1 MDAVIASP
9 IAAAAGG
16 SFLIESRTP
25 DEIFTPEDLSEE
37 QRQIAATAE
46 LFAREEILP
55 HAAAIEAKEPGAL
68 TAVLRK
74 IAELGFTALDI
85 PEEFGGL
92 GMDKVSSTLI
102 TDHISVLASFS
113 TAFGAHIGIATLPL
127 VWYGTEEQKQRYLPK
142 LATCEWIGAYGLSEA
157 SSGSD
162 AMNIRTR
169 AVLSSDGAH
178 YILNGEKQ
186 WLTNCGIADL
196 YTVFAK
202 IDGEKF
208 SAFLIER
215 ATPGLTVGAEEHK
228 LGIHGSST
236 CPLVLQD
243 CKIPAGNLLGEAGKG
258 HHIAFNVLNVGRFKL
273 GVACI
278 GGARHALAQ
287 MIRYAKERKAFGK
300 PIAEFGLIQRK
311 ISSAAA
317 QLYAAESMAYRL
329 AGLIDARL
337 DTARLD
343 SARAEQTGGP
353 SGQSIDVPRKIEE
366 YAVECSIL
374 KVYGSEM
381 LTLVADELIAT
392 MGGYGYVEEYPAE
405 RTYRDARINRIFE
418 GTNEINRLIITGW
431 MMKRAMSGK
440 LPLLGAIKR
449 VMDEVM
455 EPPAF
460 GGDSDAGQPLAH
472 ETAVLAAVKKMALF
486 AAGVASQRF
495 MTALEEQQ
503 EIMADLA
510 DMISQVFALES
521 ALVRA
526 QKIASAGRGSAE
538 VAAAMTGL
546 LAEESMALAEQA
558 ARRVL
563 AASSE
568 GDALDHAVGDSAAPG
583 AIDAVRCGHVEPRRG
598 SQVHRAGT
606 LSFLKDEL
614 PVLMQPA
621 PSDSKTIRVLLAEAE
636 SSLAEGP
643 HAERARR
650 DAETLLLHAIREDV
664 PDANLA
670 WLIAHD
676 NETLPAHARHGFS
689 RVGRTPPCRRAHSI
703 HYGRG

>member
-1 MDAVIASP
+1 MDDVTPSP
-9 IAAAAGG
+9 IVAASGG
-16 SFLIESRTP
+16 SFLIESRRP
-25 DEIFTPEDLSEE
+25 DEVFTPEDLSEE

-46 LFAREEILP
+46 RFAREEILP
-55 HAAAIEAKEPGAL
+55 RVAAIEAKEPDAM
-68 TAVLRK
+68 AAALRK
-74 IAELGFTALDI
+74 AAELGFTAVDV
-85 PEEFGGL
+85 PEEYGGL

-102 TDHISVLASFS
+102 VDHISVLASFS
-113 TAFGAHIGIATLPL
+113 TAFGAHAGIGTLPL
-127 VWYGTEEQKQRYLPK
+127 VWYGTPEQKQRYLPK
-142 LATCEWIGAYGLSEA
+142 LASCEWIGAYGLSEA

-162 AMNIRTR
+162 AMDIRTR
-169 AVLSSDGAH
+169 AALSPDGAH

-186 WLTNCGIADL
+186 WITNGGIADL

-202 IDGEKF
+202 IDGDKF
-208 SAFLIER
+208 SAFLVER
-215 ATPGLTVGAEEHK
+215 DTPGLTVGTEEHK

-236 CPLVLQD
+236 CPLVLED
-243 CKIPAGNLLGEAGKG
+243 CKIPKENLLGEAGKG

-273 GVACI
+273 AVACI

-287 MIRYAKERKAFGK
+287 MIHYAKERRAFGK

-329 AGLIDARL
+329 AGLMDAKLNGADRGTAKL
-337 DTARLD
+337 DA
-343 SARAEQTGGP
+343 AHAEP
-353 SGQSIDVPRKIEE
+353 DIDVPRLIED

-381 LTLVADELIAT
+381 LTLVADEHIAT

-449 VMDEVM
+449 VMDLVM

-460 GGDSDAGQPLAH
+460 SGHADAGALAH
-472 ETAVLAAVKKMALF
+472 EAKVLAAVKKIALF

-495 MTALEEQQ
+495 MTGLEEQQ

-526 QKIASAGRGSAE
+526 QKIALAGRSSAE

-546 LAEESMALAEQA
+546 LADESMALAERT

-563 AASSE
+563 AACGE
-568 GDALDHAVGDSAAPG
+568 GDALETQLAILRRLARVVPADVVALSRAVARQC
-583 AIDAVRCGHVEPRRG
+583 I
-598 SQVHRAGT
+598 
-606 LSFLKDEL
+606 EL
-614 PVLMQPA
+614 ERYPV
-621 PSDSKTIRVLLAEAE
+621 
-636 SSLAEGP
+636 
-643 HAERARR
+643 
-650 DAETLLLHAIREDV
+650 
-664 PDANLA
+664 
-670 WLIAHD
+670 
-676 NETLPAHARHGFS
+676 
-689 RVGRTPPCRRAHSI
+689 
-703 HYGRG
+703 

>member
-1 MDAVIASP
+1 MDAVAAST
-9 IAAAAGG
+9 IVAGAGIVAAAGG
-16 SFLIESRTP
+16 SFLLESRTP
-25 DEIFTPEDLSEE
+25 DEIFTPEDLNEE

-46 LFAREEILP
+46 RFAREEILP
-55 HAAAIEAKEPGAL
+55 RLAAIERKEPGAMP
-68 TAVLRK
+68 AVMRK
-74 IAELGFTALDI
+74 AAELGFTAVDV
-85 PEEFGGL
+85 PEQYGGL

-169 AVLSSDGAH
+169 ATLTADGA
-178 YILNGEKQ
+178 YYVLNGEKQ
-186 WLTNCGIADL
+186 WLTNGGTAQL

-208 SAFLIER
+208 SAFLVER
-215 ATPGLTVGAEEHK
+215 GTAGLTVGAEEHK
-228 LGIHGSST
+228 LGIRGSST

-243 CKIPAGNLLGEAGKG
+243 CKIPKENLLGEAGKG

-273 GVACI
+273 GVACV
-278 GGARHALAQ
+278 GGARHALAA
-287 MIRYAKERKAFGK
+287 MIQYAKDRRAFGK
-300 PIAEFGLIQRK
+300 SIAEFGLIQRK

-317 QLYAAESMAYRL
+317 HLYAAESMVYRT

-337 DTARLD
+337 EG
-343 SARAEQTGGP
+343 ARAAQAV
-353 SGQSIDVPRKIEE
+353 DVPRSIDIPKSIGE

-392 MGGYGYVEEYPAE
+392 MGGFGYVEEYPAE

-449 VMDEVM
+449 VMDEVT

-460 GGDSDAGQPLAH
+460 GGDEDASQPLAH
-472 ETAVLAAVKKMALF
+472 ETSVLAAVKKMALF

-495 MTALEEQQ
+495 MTGLEEQQ

-510 DMISQVFALES
+510 DMISQVYALES

-526 QKIASAGRGSAE
+526 QKMARAGRGSAE

-546 LAEESMALAEQA
+546 LADETMALAEQS

-563 AASSE
+563 AACGE
-568 GDALDHAVGDSAAPG
+568 GDALSTQLAILRRLARATPADVVALSRAVARQC
-583 AIDAVRCGHVEPRRG
+583 I
-598 SQVHRAGT
+598 
-606 LSFLKDEL
+606 EL
-614 PVLMQPA
+614 ERYPV
-621 PSDSKTIRVLLAEAE
+621 
-636 SSLAEGP
+636 
-643 HAERARR
+643 
-650 DAETLLLHAIREDV
+650 
-664 PDANLA
+664 
-670 WLIAHD
+670 
-676 NETLPAHARHGFS
+676 
-689 RVGRTPPCRRAHSI
+689 
-703 HYGRG
+703 